1 MQKLAFA
8 ALVAVFSLIWS
19 SAFIAAA
26 IALEDFDPFT
36 LLVVRFALGAAILL
50 PFCLLNRELFDA
62 RVIRHGLLLGLLNN
76 AIYLGLSFSALRTLR
91 PEVVIVIISCAPFAT
106 TLLAVW
112 LGLETFSMKMLT
124 GIVLGFL
131 GVVVMSGIASAQR
144 PDIWGFL
151 LAVAAMLAFTA
162 GTVLFR
168 RKAGEL
174 PVLKINFWQSTAGAL
189 ALLPLAIAFGSPLHI
204 PAPASIAAV
213 LYLALVVTIG
223 GMALWLVLIRTS
235 GATTA
240 ASYHLLNP
248 FFGVLLA
255 HLVLGEELRTT
266 DFIGAALIAVGLALT
281 TGGNRRLKSCPTQAR
296 H

>member
-174 PVLKINFWQSTAGAL
+174 PVLKSIS
-189 ALLPLAIAFGSPLHI
+189 GSPLR
-204 PAPASIAAV
+204 
-213 LYLALVVTIG
+213 
-223 GMALWLVLIRTS
+223 ALWRCCLWPS
-235 GATTA
+235 
-240 ASYHLLNP
+240 
-248 FFGVLLA
+248 LLA
-255 HLVLGEELRTT
+255 APFIFQLRPQLLPCS
-266 DFIGAALIAVGLALT
+266 ILPWWSRSAAWRSGWCSYARAGQ
-281 TGGNRRLKSCPTQAR
+281 RRPHRTIC
-296 H
+296 